1 MGSTPKAPVPSIL
14 SKDQLVTDN
23 EDEEIYILRVPNT
36 LTSSSIMS
44 LDMNLK
50 SPNRIIVQDKEFSPI
65 VAKDVE
71 TKSVLG
77 QIKKD
82 KYSPTVLKL
91 KGIVTLRE
99 SVKVP
104 AIPKVEIP
112 QPYKVPHPQNLVS
125 RHPIYGRLDIGSKR
139 KVEESVENFGD
150 NVHSSSKKK
159 KKSEAVDIVPTT
171 KEEDVVETPFPKK
184 KKKKD
189 KVKCEEELE
198 VKEEVDDTQTPVAK
212 KKKKKDK
219 K

>member
-1 MGSTPKAPVPSIL
+1 MG
-14 SKDQLVTDN
+14 D
-23 EDEEIYILRVPNT
+23 
-36 LTSSSIMS
+36 
-44 LDMNLK
+44 
-50 SPNRIIVQDKEFSPI
+50 
-65 VAKDVE
+65 
-71 TKSVLG
+71 TKCVLG
-77 QIKKD
+77 QKKKD

-125 RHPIYGRLDIGSKR
+125 RHPIYGRLEIGSKR
-139 KVEESVENFGD
+139 KVENFGD

-171 KEEDVVETPFPKK
+171 KEEDVVETPFSKK

-212 KKKKKDK
+212 K
-219 K
+219 

>member
-1 MGSTPKAPVPSIL
+1 MG
-14 SKDQLVTDN
+14 D
-23 EDEEIYILRVPNT
+23 
-36 LTSSSIMS
+36 
-44 LDMNLK
+44 
-50 SPNRIIVQDKEFSPI
+50 
-65 VAKDVE
+65 
-71 TKSVLG
+71 TKCVLG
-77 QIKKD
+77 QKKKD

-150 NVHSSSKKK
+150 SVHSSYKK
-159 KKSEAVDIVPTT
+159 E
-171 KEEDVVETPFPKK
+171 
-184 KKKKD
+184 

-219 K
+219 